1 MFNTPMLTTFARRL
15 RAGWLP
21 LLEATAGATLA
32 WFVAAT
38 LIGHHQPFFAP
49 AATIIVLSQARGAR
63 ITRALE
69 VFLAVAGGV
78 LLADIVAQLLEP
90 WPTLTI
96 AVLIVVTL
104 TITTALDAGP
114 VVVVQATVSALYV
127 AVVSPP
133 TQTLVPNRF
142 LDALVGGGI
151 ALLISQ
157 VGAARDPFGP
167 AVDQIRGICDRI
179 VAVIRTSADAVEQHD
194 RLLASEA
201 LAQARASDAAVTG
214 LQDAATGA
222 REALQL
228 DPVRR
233 QQRAGVTALLAAIRQ
248 LDYVVRGARIL
259 ARASV
264 TVTNWPATEASTTAD
279 IPVALRHLERA
290 VGHLGLALIAELR
303 RDEPGSTS
311 ARAALD
317 AEAMA
322 TIDAARSILAVR
334 QPLPIVMIVGQLRSI
349 TIDLLRGAGND
360 DTEVLNR
367 VDQALGFPTL

>member
-1 MFNTPMLTTFARRL
+1 MLTTFARRL

>member
-1 MFNTPMLTTFARRL
+1 MITTFGRRL
-15 RAGWLP
+15 RSGWLP

-63 ITRALE
+63 ISRAIE

-78 LLADIVAQLLEP
+78 LLADIVAQLLQP

-96 AVLIVVTL
+96 AVLIVLTL
-104 TITTALDAGP
+104 TITTALNAGP

-157 VGAARDPFGP
+157 IGAARDPFGP
-167 AVDQIRGICDRI
+167 VVDQITAICDRI
-179 VAVIRTSADAVEQHD
+179 VAVIETAADAVEHHD
-194 RLLASEA
+194 RGLAADA

-222 REALQL
+222 RESLQL

-233 QQRAGVTALLAAIRQ
+233 QRRGDVTTLLAAIRQ

-264 TVTNWPATEASTTAD
+264 TVTNWPAAMATEIND
-279 IPVALRHLERA
+279 IPLALRHLERA
-290 VGHLGLALIAELR
+290 VGHLGVALIAELR
-303 RDEPGSTS
+303 RDGAASER
-311 ARAALD
+311 ARTDLD

-322 TIDAARSILAVR
+322 TIDTARSILAVR
-334 QPLPIVMIVGQLRSI
+334 QPLPVVMIVGQLRSI

-360 DTEVLNR
+360 DTEVLDR
-367 VDQALGFPTL
+367 IDRALGFPSL